1 MLRSMISAGQTT
13 DWVGRTVAALLTD
26 KKIAKKAGR
35 VIWCNDV
42 SINVF
47 IFLIT
52 NSIFRLL
59 MNSAFWKMM
68 DRLYTPI
75 EVYTVYS
82 NWRANLLLQST
93 PLFVS
98 GYQLSYTN
106 GYFGE
111 KETNSKCSYM

>member
-1 MLRSMISAGQTT
+1 MLKSMVSMGQTP

-68 DRLYTPI
+68 DRLYSLI
-75 EVYTVYS
+75 EVSAVV
-82 NWRANLLLQST
+82 L
-93 PLFVS
+93 
-98 GYQLSYTN
+98 
-106 GYFGE
+106 
-111 KETNSKCSYM
+111 